1 MSFQR
6 WVCHFRVSVSF
17 QSECV
22 ISEVD
27 VSFQSRVC
35 HFRGGC
41 VISEVGVSFQR

>member
-1 MSFQR
+1 M
-6 WVCHFRVSVSF
+6 SF
-17 QSECV
+17 QSEFV

-41 VISEVGVSFQR
+41 VISESSVSF